1 MENLDFA
8 DMIKDIPTENV
19 YVLTEKNADV
29 IKALR
34 LLPGNRPIKAKKV
47 ESLIEAYKQGVYIP
61 PILVAV
67 PLEYICIR
75 TTIH

>member
-34 LLPGNRPIKAKKV
+34 LLPGNRPIKAN
-47 ESLIEAYKQGVYIP
+47 P
-61 PILVAV
+61 
-67 PLEYICIR
+67 
-75 TTIH
+75 